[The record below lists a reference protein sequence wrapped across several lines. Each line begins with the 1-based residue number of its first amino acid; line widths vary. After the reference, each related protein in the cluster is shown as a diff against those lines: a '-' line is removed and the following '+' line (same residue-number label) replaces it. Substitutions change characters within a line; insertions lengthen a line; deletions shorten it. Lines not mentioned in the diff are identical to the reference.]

1 MRLLCPFEFEA
12 AGPMSTL
19 RWSASLIFCAAMLA
33 FVPPAALADEAHAA
47 KTENEYR
54 TEIVPLIKKFCIECH
69 ATGKAEAEVAL
80 DRYKT
85 TQMIVN
91 DQKTWQH
98 IVTMIKSGAMPP
110 EDSPQPSSAER
121 TRLVEWLEQTMYYV
135 DCTGA
140 PDPGRVTIR
149 RLNRAEYN
157 NTIRD
162 MLGVTFKPAD
172 DFPSDD
178 VGSGFD
184 NIGDVL
190 SLPPLLMEKYLAA
203 AEQIATSVIVDD
215 PMKLVGTITL
225 QGNKLEGR
233 GAAKLDTR
241 TNRWGMPSAGGV
253 GAKFT
258 IEQPGNYVVRIVATA
273 TEAGNEPAKLLVRV
287 DKRSEEISVRS
298 RGGRRTPMEI
308 RTRLAAGEHFVSAE
322 FINDFYDPDAKD
334 PTKRDRN
341 VTLETIEVA
350 GPLEIKP
357 DQYPVAHRKLIT
369 ATPSSTTT
377 VLDAAQTSLRPFV
390 NRAFRRRVNEDEIR
404 KYAQLVDASVRD
416 GDNYEQGM
424 QVAVIAVLCSPHFLF
439 RIEQDPNPN
448 DPKNAHLVGDYELAT
463 RLSYFLWS
471 SLPDNELFLLATSG
485 KLREEQTL
493 REQVKR
499 MLADDRSQALAD
511 NFASQWLN
519 LRLLDSASPDPGE
532 FKDFS
537 PELKSD
543 MQRETLAFFMSVVK
557 EDRSVL
563 DFIDGKF
570 SFLNERLA
578 KHYGI
583 KDVSGDEFQRVSLS
597 GTNRGGVLTHASILT
612 LTSNPERTSP
622 VKRGKW
628 ILDNML
634 GAPPPEPPAD
644 VPQLDA
650 TQKAQPGLS
659 LRKQL
664 EIHRENAV
672 CASCHRTMDALGFGL
687 ENFDAI
693 GKFREKEKGQAIDS
707 SGTLPEGESFQG
719 PVELAKVL
727 RGKPNEF
734 TRCMTEKML
743 TYALG
748 RGLVHYDRCS
758 VDKITKQVAG
768 QEYRFSALVTEIV
781 LSDPFRKRRGD
792 GGQP

>member
-69 ATGKAEAEVAL
+69 ATGNAEAEVAL

-135 DCTGA
+135 DCTRA

-308 RTRLAAGEHFVSAE
+308 RSRLAAGEHFVSAE

>member
-12 AGPMSTL
+12 VGPLSTL

-69 ATGKAEAEVAL
+69 ATGNAEAEVAL

-110 EDSPQPSSAER
+110 QDSPQPSSAER

>member
-12 AGPMSTL
+12 VGPMSTL

-69 ATGKAEAEVAL
+69 ATGNAEAEVAL

>member
-12 AGPMSTL
+12 VGPMLTL
-19 RWSASLIFCAAMLA
+19 RWLASLIFCAAMLA

-69 ATGKAEAEVAL
+69 ATGNAEAEVAL

-121 TRLVEWLEQTMYYV
+121 TRLVQWLEQTMYYV

-583 KDVSGDEFQRVSLS
+583 KDVSGDEFQLVSLS

>member
-12 AGPMSTL
+12 VGPMSTL

-69 ATGKAEAEVAL
+69 ATGNAEAEVAL

-377 VLDAAQTSLRPFV
+377 VLDAAQTSLRLFV

-537 PELKSD
+537 PVLKSD

>member
-12 AGPMSTL
+12 VGPMSTL

-69 ATGKAEAEVAL
+69 ATGNAEAEVAL

-537 PELKSD
+537 PVLKSD